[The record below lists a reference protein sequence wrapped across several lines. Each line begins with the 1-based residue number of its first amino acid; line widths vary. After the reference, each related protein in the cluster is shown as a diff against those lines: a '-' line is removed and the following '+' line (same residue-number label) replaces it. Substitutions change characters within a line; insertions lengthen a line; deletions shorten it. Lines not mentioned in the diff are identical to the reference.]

1 MIVKQKLLIWVFA
14 LSCFFSLQAYAE
26 LTIEITQGVDNPTPV
41 AISPFSWSG
50 TQLLPEDIGA
60 IIENDLKF
68 SGRFN
73 LLPKNDML
81 SYPDAIQNVF
91 YRDWRALGRDYLLV
105 GKITPVENNKVQ
117 IVYSLM
123 DINRQQ
129 KIFSKKLTAPKSA
142 LRDVA
147 HRISDQAFEALTGI
161 EGAFSTKILYV
172 TAKFLE
178 KGKFNYKLWRS
189 DFDGERATLLLNSE
203 EPILSP
209 TWSPN
214 GKDIAYVSF
223 EETRPAIFKQTLSS
237 GKREKLTHF
246 KGMNS
251 SPAFSPNGKDIAFVL
266 SKDGSP
272 DIYVMNIAS
281 KKMRKVGSNN
291 FAIDTEPT
299 WLPDGK
305 SIAFTSN
312 RGGKPQIYQ
321 VTLNSGQVKRLTY
334 DGDYNA
340 RARAMPDGSGL
351 IIVNR
356 TNGQFQIARYDFDR
370 QRTYVLTN
378 TKLDESPSIAP
389 NGSMVMY
396 AAKRGDRG
404 VLAVVSVDGMV
415 KSIIPSKAGIS
426 VREPAWSP
434 YVGK

>member
-1 MIVKQKLLIWVFA
+1 MITKHCL
-14 LSCFFSLQAYAE
+14 FSVMIAFTLVISSQSWAE

-41 AISPFSWSG
+41 AVSPFSWGG
-50 TQLLPEDIGA
+50 TEPLPEKIGA

-68 SGRFN
+68 SGRFD
-73 LLPKNDML
+73 LLSQADML
-81 SYPDAIQNVF
+81 SYPDATQNVF

-105 GKITPVENNKVQ
+105 GKITPAADNKVE
-117 IVYSLM
+117 IRYSLM
-123 DINRQQ
+123 DINRQS
-129 KIFSKKLTAPKSA
+129 KIFTKTLTAPKTA
-142 LRDVA
+142 LRDAA

-161 EGAFSTKILYV
+161 DGAFSTKILYI
-172 TAKFLE
+172 TSKFLG

-189 DFDGERATLLLNSE
+189 DFDGERATLILNSD
-203 EPILSP
+203 EPIMSP

-223 EETRPAIFKQTLSS
+223 EAGRPAIFKQTLSN

-251 SPAFSPNGKDIAFVL
+251 SPAFSPDGQQIAFVL

-272 DIYVMNIAS
+272 DIYVMNLAS
-281 KKMRKVGSNN
+281 KKMTKVGSNS

-305 SIAFTSN
+305 TIAFTSN

-321 VTLNSGQVKRLTY
+321 VNLTSGSTTRLSY

-351 IIVNR
+351 ILVNR
-356 TNGQFQIARYDFDR
+356 THGQFQIARYDLKR

-378 TKLDESPSIAP
+378 TNLDESPSIAP

-396 AAKRGDRG
+396 AAKRNGQG

-415 KSIIPSKAGIS
+415 KSIIPAKAGLN

-434 YVGK
+434 YINR